1 MFEEFESAG
10 MDAENYEEVVRKMDA
25 SLSKR
30 SGREETVEN
39 ALQTS
44 MPGLLRRLLDKHGG
58 SVRPALDDLNE
69 RLDEAGV
76 ETNVSP
82 NTFYKWLNKYRHR

>member
-1 MFEEFESAG
+1 METE
-10 MDAENYEEVVRKMDA
+10 DYREVVKKMEA

-30 SGREETVEN
+30 SGREEEIEA
-39 ALQTS
+39 ALNSS
-44 MPGLLRRLLDKHGG
+44 MPGLLRRLLDKHNG

-69 RLDEAGV
+69 RLDERGI

-82 NTFYKWLNKYRHR
+82 NTFYGWLSKYRHR

>member
-1 MFEEFESAG
+1 
-10 MDAENYEEVVRKMDA
+10 MDEGDYREVVEKMDA

-39 ALQTS
+39 ALSTS
-44 MPGLLRRLLDKHGG
+44 MPGLLRRLLDKHNGG
-58 SVRPALDDLNE
+58 VRPALDDLNE

-76 ETNVSP
+76 ESNVSP